1 LRRGGAACRLI
12 VATATKGARVFESIA
27 VLTTLS
33 LAAVF
38 AFLVRQE
45 YRSRQQ
51 DKHDADL

>member
-1 LRRGGAACRLI
+1 
-12 VATATKGARVFESIA
+12 VFESIA